1 MYVFLIN
8 DLYAVKLGCH
18 IDGITDS
25 MELNL
30 GTNSRIG
37 EGQGCLACS
46 IPWSLKELDMAWQLN
61 T

>member
-18 IDGITDS
+18 INGITDS
-25 MELNL
+25 MEMNL

-37 EGQGCLACS
+37 EGHGCLAYS
-46 IPWSLKELDMAWQLN
+46 IAWSLKELDMGRQLN